1 MRLVYTIYIIHATI
15 LTNMI
20 GLAILF
26 IIIISVLVIFAFPQF
41 SPIPY
46 FPSNP
51 HDLPLIVKALKI
63 KKNQVIFDFGAGD
76 GIIIFEAA
84 REAFRLHINTK
95 FVAIE
100 MNPIL
105 AFILHMR
112 RLMHPN
118 KKNIKIVCR
127 DMFKV
132 DYTQFA
138 SNDTSITVYIYVS
151 PRFIPTIVKSVQKQF
166 KHFELVS
173 YYYPI
178 EKNSSPESKGRH
190 DVYRKSY

>member
-1 MRLVYTIYIIHATI
+1 MI
-15 LTNMI
+15 I
-20 GLAILF
+20 GLAIFFVVF
-26 IIIISVLVIFAFPQF
+26 ITVLIIFAFPQF

-51 HDLPLIVKALKI
+51 HDLPLIVKALKL
-63 KKNQVIFDFGAGD
+63 KKNQVIFDLGAGD
-76 GIIIFEAA
+76 GIIILEAA
-84 REAFRLHINTK
+84 REALQQDLNTE

-105 AFILHMR
+105 AGILHIR
-112 RLMHPN
+112 RAMHPN
-118 KKNIKIVCR
+118 KKNITIICQ

-132 DYTQFA
+132 DYTA
-138 SNDTSITVYIYVS
+138 YITNDQSPTVYIYVS
-151 PRFIPTIVKSVQKQF
+151 PRFIPKIAQAVQSQF
-166 KHFELVS
+166 KHFDLVS

-178 EKNSSPESKGRH
+178 EKTAQAVSRGIH